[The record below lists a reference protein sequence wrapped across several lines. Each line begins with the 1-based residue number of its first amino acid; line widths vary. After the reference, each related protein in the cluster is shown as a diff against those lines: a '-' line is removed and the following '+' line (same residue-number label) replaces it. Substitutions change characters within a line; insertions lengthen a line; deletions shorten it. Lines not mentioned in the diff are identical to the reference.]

1 MTAAAAHPTDPTSVR
16 YLRPGWF
23 TKHVFNR
30 AMRGLARIGV
40 SPLGL
45 RELSVRGRSSGEWRT
60 NPVNLLEVDG
70 LRYLVAPRGETQ
82 WVRNLR
88 VAGTG
93 RLRLGRRVEDIAAV
107 ELADDA
113 KPPVLREY
121 LRRFR
126 AEVKVFFEGLD
137 VDATEEQLAAI
148 APGFPAFQV
157 LTREV

>member
-1 MTAAAAHPTDPTSVR
+1 MTQLAATSPTDVR

-30 AMRGLARIGV
+30 AMRRLARIGV

-45 RELSVRGRSSGEWRT
+45 RELSVRGRSSGEWRS
-60 NPVNLLEVDG
+60 NPVNLLELDG

-88 VAGTG
+88 VAKTG
-93 RLRLGRRVEDIAAV
+93 RIRLGRRVEEIVAV
-107 ELADDA
+107 ELADDL
-113 KPPVLREY
+113 KIPVLREY

-126 AEVKVFFEGLD
+126 AEVQVFFEGVDLD
-137 VDATEEQLAAI
+137 ASDAQLAEI
-148 APGFPAFQV
+148 APGFPAF
-157 LTREV
+157 EVRRTGPGR